1 MLIKHREILARF
13 RSHLEWARELDM
25 ATAWVTSHE
34 GLRLLVQRTRPLR
47 VRAVVGLWGNQT
59 DPVALRKLARIGKL
73 RLVEGDRRFHPKVYI
88 FRGDEKT
95 VAWVGSANF
104 TTGGFVMNEEAMF
117 ETSATKSVE
126 KWFNELWSDCGP
138 PDNTAIDKYERLR
151 RKKPPTPLNLE
162 KSTRIEK
169 PMKLFRQV
177 RDWDSYFAALEQC
190 DLWWSKHHSWSVL
203 GELRSWYETI
213 AVLGDVVQ
221 QENWNDLS
229 DYDRRRLLG
238 LTGGEGW
245 ALLGPM
251 RPLAKYTVFERNRL
265 RVQKIVRR
273 VKKAEE
279 TAFPSLAFEAYKDL
293 RDIPGVGEGIATRLL
308 SLARPDRFVSV
319 NDGSREGLAEIS
331 DLPFSTLGSVKNYER
346 LLKWLYNQKW
356 YRESE
361 PQGERE
367 RAVWWMRAALL
378 DCFVYRN

>member
-1 MLIKHREILARF
+1 MLIEHSEILMRF
-13 RSHLEWARELDM
+13 RSHLEWAGELDM
-25 ATAWVTSHE
+25 ATAWATSHE

-104 TTGGFVMNEEAMF
+104 TTGGFAVNEEVMF
-117 ETSATKSVE
+117 VTSATKSVE
-126 KWFNELWSDCGP
+126 KWFNELWSGCGP
-138 PDNTAIDKYERLR
+138 LNDTAIDEYERLR
-151 RKKPPTPLNLE
+151 RKNPPTPLTLE
-162 KSTRIEK
+162 KSTRIK
-169 PMKLFRQV
+169 RPMRLFRQV
-177 RDWDSYFAALEQC
+177 RDWDSYFSALEQC
-190 DLWWSKHHSWSVL
+190 DLWWSKNRSWSVL
-203 GELRSWYETI
+203 GELRSWHETI

-221 QENWNDLS
+221 QGNWNVLG

-238 LTGGEGW
+238 LIGKEGW
-245 ALLGPM
+245 ALLGRM
-251 RPLAKYTVFERNRL
+251 RPSAKKTVFGHNRP
-265 RVQKIVRR
+265 RVQRVVQR

-331 DLPFSTLGSVKNYER
+331 GLPVSTLGSVKNYER
-346 LLKWLYNQKW
+346 LLKWLYSQRW
-356 YRESE
+356 YCESE
-361 PQGERE
+361 PKDVRA
-367 RAVWWMRAALL
+367 RAVWQMRAALL

>member
-1 MLIKHREILARF
+1 
-13 RSHLEWARELDM
+13 
-25 ATAWVTSHE
+25 
-34 GLRLLVQRTRPLR
+34 
-47 VRAVVGLWGNQT
+47 
-59 DPVALRKLARIGKL
+59 
-73 RLVEGDRRFHPKVYI
+73 
-88 FRGDEKT
+88 
-95 VAWVGSANF
+95 
-104 TTGGFVMNEEAMF
+104 MF

-126 KWFNELWSDCGP
+126 KWFNELWSGCGP
-138 PDNTAIDKYERLR
+138 LNDTAIDKYERLR
-151 RKKPPTPLNLE
+151 SKKPPTPLNLE
-162 KSTRIEK
+162 KSTRIER

-190 DLWWSKHHSWSVL
+190 DRWWSKHRSWSVL

-238 LTGGEGW
+238 LTGEEGW

-251 RPLAKYTVFERNRL
+251 RPSAKYTVFERNRL

-279 TAFPSLAFEAYKDL
+279 TAFPSLAFVAYKDL

-319 NDGSREGLAEIS
+319 NNGSREGLAEIS

-367 RAVWWMRAALL
+367 RAVWQMRAALL
-378 DCFVYRN
+378 DCFVYRNQANN

>member
-1 MLIKHREILARF
+1 MLIEHGEILDRF

-25 ATAWVTSHE
+25 ATAWATSHE
-34 GLRLLVQRTRPLR
+34 GLRLLVQRARSLR
-47 VRAVVGLWGNQT
+47 VRAVVGLWGNHT
-59 DPVALRKLARIGKL
+59 DPVALRILARIGKL

-88 FRGDEKT
+88 FRGYDKT

-104 TTGGFVMNEEAMF
+104 TTGGFGMNEEAMF
-117 ETSATKSVE
+117 LTSATKSVE
-126 KWFNELWSDCGP
+126 KWFNELWSDCGTL
-138 PDNTAIDKYERLR
+138 DDTAIDKYELLR
-151 RKKPPTPLNLE
+151 SKKPPTPLNLE
-162 KSTRIEK
+162 KSTRIER

-190 DLWWSKHHSWSVL
+190 DRWWSKHRSWSVL

-229 DYDRRRLLG
+229 GYDRRRLLG
-238 LTGGEGW
+238 LTGEEGW
-245 ALLGPM
+245 ALLGRM
-251 RPLAKYTVFERNRL
+251 RPSANDTVFKRSRP
-265 RVQKIVRR
+265 RVQRIVRR

-331 DLPFSTLGSVKNYER
+331 DLPFSTLGSAKNYER
-346 LLKWLYNQKW
+346 LLKWLYSQRW
-356 YRESE
+356 YCESE

-367 RAVWWMRAALL
+367 RAIWRMRAALL